1 MANTVNGGSHS
12 SIESLN
18 GEFRKRKHT
27 KPRVLECNYRLRQN
41 NVRSI
46 WRCFFIV
53 NVFNTFT
60 GSWVKLDGSFR
71 NGNGAQHSPVISE
84 DGAME
89 DLLAEAVE
97 EQLSKQSSR
106 YCRFQTAPGVMNWAK
121 LGCGPISVHYVLTQ
135 RLILI
140 LFVLD

>member
-12 SIESLN
+12 STESLN
-18 GEFRKRKHT
+18 GGCKHT
-27 KPRVLECNYRLRQN
+27 KPHFRECVFHRVKIIFITYGAYVVL
-41 NVRSI
+41 
-46 WRCFFIV
+46 FFLILA
-53 NVFNTFT
+53 

-97 EQLSKQSSR
+97 EQSKQGSR
-106 YCRFQTAPGVMNWAK
+106 YKA
-121 LGCGPISVHYVLTQ
+121 LGWDVRTLIAVSRKVNLKPICF
-135 RLILI
+135 RLI
-140 LFVLD
+140 

>member
-12 SIESLN
+12 STESLN
-18 GEFRKRKHT
+18 GECKHAKPHFRECVSHCVKIIFVTYGRLCR
-27 KPRVLECNYRLRQN
+27 RV
-41 NVRSI
+41 
-46 WRCFFIV
+46 FFILA
-53 NVFNTFT
+53 

-97 EQLSKQSSR
+97 EQSKQGSR
-106 YCRFQTAPGVMNWAK
+106 YK
-121 LGCGPISVHYVLTQ
+121 
-135 RLILI
+135 
-140 LFVLD
+140 

>member
-12 SIESLN
+12 SSESLN
-18 GEFRKRKHT
+18 GEFAKARSRMQL
-27 KPRVLECNYRLRQN
+27 PLREN
-41 NVRSI
+41 NIR
-46 WRCFFIV
+46 
-53 NVFNTFT
+53 NTNGDCLVVIYNSLHPLT

-97 EQLSKQSSR
+97 EQSKQGSR
-106 YCRFQTAPGVMNWAK
+106 CVGAGVTNWAVVQLSYIK
-121 LGCGPISVHYVLTQ
+121 
-135 RLILI
+135 
-140 LFVLD
+140 F

>member
-12 SIESLN
+12 STESLN
-18 GEFRKRKHT
+18 GEFYKHA
-27 KPRVLECNYRLRQN
+27 KSRVRECILPLRQN
-41 NVRSI
+41 NIGNII
-46 WRCFFIV
+46 WLAFDTEGLF
-53 NVFNTFT
+53 TLT

-97 EQLSKQSSR
+97 EQSKQGSR
-106 YCRFQTAPGVMNWAK
+106 
-121 LGCGPISVHYVLTQ
+121 
-135 RLILI
+135 
-140 LFVLD
+140 